1 MKLILAII
9 VCSALHGECSP
20 PIQTSTLYDSWYEC
34 MNSGYLESRKVSQS
48 FGYKKVNEEQIYV
61 KFYCVEAKN
70 TI

>member
-9 VCSALHGECSP
+9 VCSALHGQCSP
-20 PIQTSTLYDSWYEC
+20 PIEKKTTYNNWYSC
-34 MNSGYLESRKVSQS
+34 MNAGYSEARKVSQS
-48 FGYKKVNEEQIYV
+48 FGYKRVNDEQIYV

>member
-1 MKLILAII
+1 
-9 VCSALHGECSP
+9 
-20 PIQTSTLYDSWYEC
+20 
-34 MNSGYLESRKVSQS
+34 MNSGFLESRKVNQS

>member
-9 VCSALHGECSP
+9 VCSALHGECSA
-20 PIQTSTLYDSWYEC
+20 PIKKKGTYNDWYSC
-34 MNSGYLESRKVSQS
+34 MQSGYQEARKVSQS

-61 KFYCVEAKN
+61 KFYCVKAKN